1 MSELIDKEVYIE
13 VRENSYGYSSNLKW
27 QKGKIVG
34 VFLNGDVL
42 VQYKTDDL
50 ARSTQEDIA
59 FIKSD
64 RIIKVTGTWG
74 NKKQ

>member
-13 VRENSYGYSSNLKW
+13 VRGNSYGYPSNLEW

-59 FIKSD
+59 FIKD
-64 RIIKVTGTWG
+64 EELPT
-74 NKKQ
+74 KKILQGKAK